1 MEFPMAN
8 TYSRQSLLDFLD
20 YLSSKGLMKKTTAV
34 SRKAAVSTLLS
45 ILSEEEASNLSK
57 LDVEGLVQRFAN
69 LKGSD
74 FTPGSLRTYK
84 SRLTSVIADF
94 ESYKKDPLSFR
105 PQISPKERTTRGP
118 QSVAVAKTSQ
128 ESTPSAQSHSTE
140 DFSTRTE
147 EIIFPI
153 PIRKGVVV
161 KVAGIPSDLTPE
173 EATKIGNV
181 ILALSGSQED

>member
-1 MEFPMAN
+1 MVN
-8 TYSRQSLLDFLD
+8 TYTRQSLLDFLD
-20 YLSSKGLMKKTTAV
+20 YLSTKGLMKKATAV

-45 ILSEEEASNLSK
+45 ILSEEEAANLAK
-57 LDVEGLVQRFAN
+57 LNVEDLVQRFAN

-84 SRLTSVIADF
+84 SRLNSVIADF
-94 ESYKKDPLSFR
+94 ESYKRDPLSFR
-105 PQISPKERTTRGP
+105 PQISPKERATRTSSASTSSG
-118 QSVAVAKTSQ
+118 SAKVG
-128 ESTPSAQSHSTE
+128 AQAPVTVEHSDE

-153 PIRKGVVV
+153 PIRRGVVV

-181 ILALSGSQED
+181 ILALSGSQEH